1 MTTYSSPVPAR
12 SRLTSPFGV
21 RWGTLHAGTDY
32 GPPTPGRK
40 VSVYA
45 AADGVVSR
53 TGRGDGGPGAA
64 VVPWHSGHGIW
75 IDHGTIGGDR
85 MRSYYGHLD
94 KIIVRVGQ
102 RVRAGEQIG
111 VMGGSGARTMSD
123 FAVHLHFGVAQNHD
137 RPVAAAR
144 SLGAPGWIDADR
156 WLRSKGVRVGQ
167 DSPVTPAAASGGSS
181 AGGSKASTDHAVPNS
196 TLTNRLD
203 IAGYPRQRW
212 LRDRVKR
219 YQESQL
225 HPSGRAALV
234 ADGRW
239 GPVTEAHYQWTLRL
253 QRALNQW
260 RGSDIPVDGDCR
272 RVTINR
278 VREVQQR
285 NHGGAYTGRVDG
297 VPGPVTCRMLGI
309 PNHPSV

>member
-1 MTTYSSPVPAR
+1 MTTFSSPVPAR
-12 SRLTSPFGV
+12 SRLTSPFGT

-45 AADGVVSR
+45 ASDGVVSR
-53 TGRGDGGPGAA
+53 TGRGDGAPDAA
-64 VVPWHSGHGIW
+64 VVPWHSGHGVW

-85 MRSYYGHLD
+85 MRTYYGHLD

-167 DSPVTPAAASGGSS
+167 DSPVTPAASSGASSSGGSS
-181 AGGSKASTDHAVPNS
+181 GKHVHPNS
-196 TLTNRLD
+196 TLTARLD
-203 IAGYPRQRW
+203 KAGYRR
-212 LRDRVKR
+212 RKYIADRVKT
-219 YQESQL
+219 YQGAQL
-225 HPSGRAALV
+225 FGGLV
-234 ADGRW
+234 ADGHW
-239 GPVTEAHYQWTLRL
+239 GRVTDAHFEWVKRL
-253 QRALNQW
+253 QGAMNGWKGTKLQ
-260 RGSDIPVDGDCR
+260 VDGDHR
-272 RVTINR
+272 RLTQDRVTELQRRNR
-278 VREVQQR
+278 
-285 NHGGAYTGRVDG
+285 GGAYKGIIDG
-297 VPGPVTCRMLGI
+297 VPGPIFCGMLGI
-309 PNHPSV
+309 PTHPSV